1 MPNGVITNEQKIM
14 KTLYIVR
21 HAKSSWEHPGLPD
34 DQRPL
39 LEKGKKRTKRVI
51 DYLLEK
57 ETVVDYIISSPAV
70 RAFETARIIG
80 KALKHEQG
88 EIQKDSLLYS
98 ADAEHLHNLF
108 FDLPKGVDSLM
119 IFGHNPTLTN
129 FANDFIIPKIENI
142 PTSGVVCIDFDIE
155 SWEEIS
161 SLKST
166 LRFFITPKM
175 LKNRKK

>member
-1 MPNGVITNEQKIM
+1 M

-21 HAKSSWEHPGLPD
+21 HAKSSWEHPELPD

-57 ETVVDYIISSPAV
+57 NTVVDYIISSPAV
-70 RAFETARIIG
+70 RAFETAGIIG
-80 KALKHEQG
+80 KALKHQEE

-98 ADAEHLHNLF
+98 ADADRLHNLF
-108 FDLPKGVDSLM
+108 FDLPSGVDSLM

-129 FANDFIIPKIENI
+129 FANDFIVPKIENI
-142 PTSGVVCIDFDIE
+142 PTSGVVCIDFDIKN
-155 SWEEIS
+155 WEDIS
-161 SLKST
+161 SFKST
-166 LRFFITPKM
+166 LRFFITPRM
-175 LKNRKK
+175 LKGSKKK